1 MPRKPSSDEK
11 ENQVSRNI
19 TVVEQFE
26 REIPQKNEFRIFEIV
41 GILDITKRRVSQMCN
56 EGKFDYFDEEG
67 FQEGAYK
74 LGNSWRIKRQGIIE
88 YLRRIN
94 Q

>member
-1 MPRKPSSDEK
+1 MARKPSSK

-19 TVVEQFE
+19 TVVERFE
-26 REIPQKNEFRIFEIV
+26 RDIPQKNEFRTFEV
-41 GILDITKRRVSQMCN
+41 AKILDITRQHVSQMCKY
-56 EGKFDYFDEEG
+56 GKFDYFDEEG

-74 LGNSWRIKRQGIIE
+74 RGFSWHIKRQGIIE